1 MAKKTANKATLVI
14 AGPGAGKTHN
24 MVSEIIQNL
33 PLLTPCRFMAIVTH
47 TNAATNNIRERLGKR
62 IAVPPNLF
70 IGTIHAFL
78 NKFIIIPYSSFGDGE
93 IPEEKLFVQFG
104 IDEAVKGAQKKSGTK
119 VVDHKDKAKLR
130 ANIANAL
137 KKKGYIT
144 FDQTLSLSRDTMNN
158 GHIAAQVSNRLQ
170 FLFVD
175 EYQDTGNEVNSIIE
189 VLRKLGKTKIYC
201 VGDPEQYIQSFD
213 SSIQMF
219 ANIPILKAARSNAF
233 EVTLN
238 KSNFRCSQSIIDF
251 LNYFNGRMFNNI
263 KFEQHHQKKSEI
275 KEATPTFN
283 LEVCYIPG
291 SDSNVSPIIEVFYK
305 LCDSYNIGMVNRC
318 LLAKQEHDVK
328 RIIAA
333 VNRKYMNP
341 KKNGNLSPISVIR
354 DTVLVMLGL
363 NSEQFYSR
371 HNKNPHDLRKLA
383 VELFHAI
390 RLGQVKDENDFGI
403 YLRDH
408 HNLIVK
414 NAMLVKVEDLKFTMS
429 GDHGIGVVTV
439 ANIHTIK
446 GLEHEAV
453 LAITKNEQELLRWI
467 ETDRTKRDADED
479 DVCRIGYV
487 AFSRAER
494 LLCISC
500 LSTISKETE
509 ILLCDMNVKICRPI
523 TV

>member
-1 MAKKTANKATLVI
+1 MAKRTTNKATLII

-24 MVSEIIQNL
+24 MVFEIIQNL
-33 PLLTPCRFMAIVTH
+33 PLLTSCRYMAVITH
-47 TNAATNNIRERLGKR
+47 TNAATNNIKDRLGKK
-62 IAVPPNLF
+62 ITLPPNLF

-78 NKFIIIPYSSFGDGE
+78 NKFIIIPYSSFGDAE

-119 VVDHKDKAKLR
+119 ITDHKDKAKLK

-144 FDQTLSLSRDTMNN
+144 FDQTLSLSRDTMANQ
-158 GHIAAQVSNRLQ
+158 HIASQVANRLQ

-175 EYQDTGNEVNSIIE
+175 EFQDTGNEVGSIIE
-189 VLRKLGKTKIYC
+189 VLRKIGKTKIYC

-213 SSIQMF
+213 SSIQTF
-219 ANIPILKAARSNAF
+219 ANIPILKAARSNTY

-238 KSNFRCSQSIIDF
+238 KNNFRCSQSIIDF
-251 LNYFNGRMFNNI
+251 LNFFNGRIFDNM
-263 KFEQHHQKKSEI
+263 KFEQQLQRKSEVEEI
-275 KEATPTFN
+275 ISPN
-283 LEVCYIPG
+283 DLEVCYIIG
-291 SDSNVSPIIEVFYK
+291 GDSNVSPIIEVFYK
-305 LCDSYNIGMVNRC
+305 LCDDHQIAMVNRC

-333 VNRKYMNP
+333 VNRKYKNP
-341 KKNGNLSPISVIR
+341 KKNGNLSPINIIR
-354 DTVLVMLGL
+354 DTILVMLGL

-371 HNKNPHDLRKLA
+371 YDKTAHDLRKLS

-390 RLGQVKDENDFGI
+390 RIGQIKDENDFGI
-403 YLRDH
+403 YLRDDH
-408 HNLIVK
+408 QLIVK
-414 NAMLVKVEDLKFTMS
+414 HAMLVKIEDLKYSMS
-429 GDHGIGVVTV
+429 DEHETGVVTV

-453 LAITKNEQELLRWI
+453 LAITKTEQELLNWI
-467 ETDRTKRDADED
+467 ETDRIKRDADDED
-479 DVCRIGYV
+479 ICRIGYV

-500 LSTISKETE
+500 LSKITKETE
-509 ILLCDMNVKICRPI
+509 NLLRAMRVKIC
-523 TV
+523 